1 MTPKNPA
8 AVALG
13 RRGGKARVQN
23 QTPEQR
29 IESAIRA
36 ANARWKKN
44 DKLGELVEEITEG
57 TKALLA
63 KTRKRQAAMARVKK
77 ARERKLKAQP

>member
-63 KTRKRQAAMARVKK
+63 KTRKSQAAMARVKK